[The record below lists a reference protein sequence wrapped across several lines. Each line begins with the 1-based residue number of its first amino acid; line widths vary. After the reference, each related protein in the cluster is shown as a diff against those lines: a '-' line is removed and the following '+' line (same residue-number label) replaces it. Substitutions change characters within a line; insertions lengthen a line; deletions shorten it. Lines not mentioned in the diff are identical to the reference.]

1 MKDDDN
7 VRQLPTGK
15 NINPNYWK
23 QQSEDVWRE
32 IVETEKKIEQL
43 EDKSDETEL
52 IAKAPS
58 GPAISDA
65 CDEIKRLLLEKNIA
79 YGNSALS
86 PIAIFAKAGAQE
98 GIANRIDDKLNRIKN
113 SQSYPGDNDL
123 DDLIGYLILYKVS
136 NKVDK

>member
-1 MKDDDN
+1 MTDDN

-15 NINPNYWK
+15 NIEPNYWK
-23 QQSEDVWRE
+23 QQSEDVWEE
-32 IVETEKKIEQL
+32 IMEAENKIEEL
-43 EDKSDETEL
+43 EEQISLVEL
-52 IAKAPS
+52 IGSAPS

-86 PIAIFAKAGAQE
+86 PIQIFAKAGAQE

-113 SQSYPGDNDL
+113 NQSYVGDNDL
-123 DDLIGYLILYKVS
+123 DDLIGYLILYKIS
-136 NKVDK
+136 QSS

>member
-1 MKDDDN
+1 MTDDN
-7 VRQLPTGK
+7 VRRLPTCK
-15 NINPNYWK
+15 NSNPNYWK
-23 QQSEDVWRE
+23 QEAEDVWRE
-32 IVETEKKIEQL
+32 IVEAEKKIEQL
-43 EDKSDETEL
+43 EDKIDETEL
-52 IAKAPS
+52 IGKAPS

-123 DDLIGYLILYKVS
+123 DDLIGYLILYKIA
-136 NKVDK
+136 KK

>member
-1 MKDDDN
+1 MTDDN

-32 IVETEKKIEQL
+32 IVEAEKKIEQL
-43 EDKSDETEL
+43 EDKIDETEL
-52 IAKAPS
+52 IGKAPS

-123 DDLIGYLILYKVS
+123 DDLIGYLILYKIS